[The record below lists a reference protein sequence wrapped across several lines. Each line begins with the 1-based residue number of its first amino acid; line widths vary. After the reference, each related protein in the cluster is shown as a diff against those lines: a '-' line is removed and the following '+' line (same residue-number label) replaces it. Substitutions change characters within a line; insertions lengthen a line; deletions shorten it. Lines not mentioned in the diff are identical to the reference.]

1 MNQSFENPKTLFS
14 VAIFFLP
21 FSMDALELVTSSYNL
36 KRKIS
41 SEKKKNTKNISRESQ
56 TPDRNRDKYIY
67 HIEKTIEIV
76 RQLHDNFDNSTTK
89 EKGEKNDTRDGY
101 N

>member
-41 SEKKKNTKNISRESQ
+41 SEKKKTQKIFRAKVK
-56 TPDRNRDKYIY
+56 RL
-67 HIEKTIEIV
+67 IEIET
-76 RQLHDNFDNSTTK
+76 NTSII
-89 EKGEKNDTRDGY
+89 
-101 N
+101 